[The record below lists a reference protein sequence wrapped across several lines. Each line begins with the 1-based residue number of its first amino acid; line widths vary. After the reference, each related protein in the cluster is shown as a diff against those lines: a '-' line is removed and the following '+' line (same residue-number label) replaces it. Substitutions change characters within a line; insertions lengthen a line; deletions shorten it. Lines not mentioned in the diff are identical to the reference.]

1 MRRKGREKN
10 IIFLSDGHVILQ
22 EVDDEEAEDAPK
34 EDRESDIKVIDEDN
48 QREEQKKKNIK
59 ERTSNQDLKRLSGFR
74 NTRASYPGSMMRLTG
89 AYK

>member
-1 MRRKGREKN
+1 VRRKGREKN

-22 EVDDEEAEDAPK
+22 EVDDEEPEDAPK
-34 EDRESDIKVIDEDN
+34 EDRECDIKVIEDD
-48 QREEQKKKNIK
+48 QREEQKTKNIK
-59 ERTSNQDLKRLSGFR
+59 ERRTSNQDLKRLSGFR